1 MTRRISNT
9 QKFLFI
15 HYQGPGKF
23 EPSDMDTILVQSNN
37 LAFARK
43 FDGDVTSPV
52 RLYALEI
59 AAGKYYEEL
68 KQKHVTQEMLR

>member
-1 MTRRISNT
+1 
-9 QKFLFI
+9 
-15 HYQGPGKF
+15 
-23 EPSDMDTILVQSNN
+23 MDTILLQANN

-68 KQKHVTQEMLR
+68 RQKHITEDMLRWVDDTIIAGNVFEMRINILRGIAYSA

>member
-1 MTRRISNT
+1 
-9 QKFLFI
+9 
-15 HYQGPGKF
+15 
-23 EPSDMDTILVQSNN
+23 MDNILVQSNN

-68 KQKHVTQEMLR
+68 KHKQVSVEMLR

>member
-1 MTRRISNT
+1 M
-9 QKFLFI
+9 FL
-15 HYQGPGKF
+15 HHQGPGKF
-23 EPSDMDTILVQSNN
+23 EPSDMDTILIQSNN

-68 KQKHVTQEMLR
+68 KHKHVTQEMLR